1 MRRTTIG
8 ILVVTAAALAGCGS
22 GSTFANLPRPPTPVD
37 LTVYISNQRV
47 LVSPAS
53 VGAGPVI
60 FIVTNGS
67 AKTQALTIQ
76 RAAGGGTLAA
86 TGPITPQATAQ
97 VTVNF
102 MKQDQGDYAITTN
115 PSGGT
120 DAARANPSSIRPGAL
135 HIGSPRPSADNV
147 LLQP

>member
-8 ILVVTAAALAGCGS
+8 ILAVTAASLAGCGS
-22 GSTFANLPRPPTPVD
+22 GSTFANLPRPATPID

-47 LVSPAS
+47 LVSPSS

-76 RAAGGGTLAA
+76 RVGGGALAS

-102 MKQDQGDYAITTN
+102 KQPNQDYTITTS
-115 PSGGT
+115 PAGST
-120 DAARANPSSIRPGAL
+120 DASRSIPSSISAATL
-135 HIGSPRPSADNV
+135 HIGASRPSADNV

>member
-8 ILVVTAAALAGCGS
+8 ILAVSAAALTGCGS
-22 GSTFANLPRPPTPVD
+22 GSTFANLPRPATPVD

-47 LVSPAS
+47 LVSPNS

-67 AKTQALTIQ
+67 AKTQALAIQ
-76 RAAGGGTLAA
+76 PAAGGHALAS
-86 TGPITPQATAQ
+86 TGPITPQATTQ

-102 MKQDQGDYAITTN
+102 SKQDQGDFTITTK

-120 DAARANPSSIRPGAL
+120 DASQSIPVSIQPGAL
-135 HIGSPRPSADNV
+135 HIGHPRPSAANV

>member
-47 LVSPAS
+47 IVSPAS

-76 RAAGGGTLAA
+76 RTSGGALAS
-86 TGPITPQATAQ
+86 TGPITPQATGQ

-102 MKQDQGDYAITTN
+102 SKQDKGDYAITTS
-115 PSGGT
+115 PSGST
-120 DAARANPSSIRPGAL
+120 DASRANPSSIRPAAL
-135 HIGSPRPSADNV
+135 HIGSPRASADNV

>member
-8 ILVVTAAALAGCGS
+8 ILAVTAAVLAGCGS
-22 GSTFANLPRPPTPVD
+22 GSTFANLPRPATPVD

-47 LVSPAS
+47 LVSPNS

-76 RAAGGGTLAA
+76 RASGGALAS

-97 VTVNF
+97 VTVDF
-102 MKQDQGDYAITTN
+102 SKGDQGDFTITTT
-115 PSGGT
+115 PSGAT
-120 DAARANPSSIRPGAL
+120 DASRAVPSSIRPAAL

>member
-8 ILVVTAAALAGCGS
+8 ILAVTAALLSGCGS
-22 GSTFANLPRPPTPVD
+22 GTTFANDPRPATPVD

-47 LVSPAS
+47 LVSPDS

-67 AKTQALTIQ
+67 AKTQGLTIQ
-76 RAAGGGTLAA
+76 SAGGRALAS

-97 VTVNF
+97 VTVDFSKTNE
-102 MKQDQGDYAITTN
+102 GDVSITTR
-115 PSGGT
+115 PSGAT
-120 DAARANPSSIRPGAL
+120 DASQAIPTAIRPASL
-135 HIGSPRPSADNV
+135 HIGTPRPSASNV

>member
-8 ILVVTAAALAGCGS
+8 ILAVSASLAGCGS
-22 GSTFANLPRPPTPVD
+22 SSTFANRPRPPTPVD
-37 LTVYISNQRV
+37 LTVYISSQRV
-47 LVSPAS
+47 LVSPSS
-53 VGAGPVI
+53 VGAGPVN

-67 AKTQALTIQ
+67 AKTQTLAIQ
-76 RAAGGGTLAA
+76 PAAGGHPLAS

-102 MKQDQGDYAITTN
+102 SKQGDFSITTS
-115 PSGGT
+115 PSGST
-120 DAARANPSSIRPGAL
+120 DASQAIPVSIKPGAL
-135 HIGSPRPSADNV
+135 HIGHPRPPASNV

>member
-8 ILVVTAAALAGCGS
+8 ILAVSAAAVTGCGS
-22 GSTFANLPRPPTPVD
+22 GSTFANLPRPATPVD

-47 LVSPAS
+47 LVSPNS

-76 RAAGGGTLAA
+76 RAGGGALAS
-86 TGPITPQATAQ
+86 TGPITPQATTQ

-102 MKQDQGDYAITTN
+102 SKRDQGDLTVTTK

-120 DAARANPSSIRPGAL
+120 DASQSVPVSIKPAAL
-135 HIGSPRPSADNV
+135 HIGHPRPSAANV